1 MFKRIRI
8 AILLYI
14 IAFTALGNFL
24 AAARS
29 TDWDETLWVDVYPIN
44 ADGSPHTQAYIEN
57 LGTTDFERIEKYFS
71 TEARRYGVSIE
82 QPFRVELGPQLER
95 DIPELASTPSIL
107 NTLIWSLRMCWFA
120 ARVDPGSSRP
130 SPDIKLFAL
139 YYEKSEAL
147 VLDRSAT
154 LKRSLIA
161 AAKLFAGNS
170 SQDANQ
176 IVMVHELL
184 HTLGA
189 TDKYDLGSNLP
200 IYPEGYAIPE
210 LNPRHRQQV
219 AELMAGRTPLDER
232 RIEMPNG
239 LQRTLV
245 GPVTAAKIGW
255 LATPVTAHLGQHLY
269 D

>member
-14 IAFTALGNFL
+14 LAFTALGNFL

-219 AELMAGRTPLDER
+219 AELMAGRIPLDER